1 MESFLECIHQTNR
14 HEWQTAFKG
23 YHWYCVEKRKYYS
36 FWNNI
41 FWMLVW
47 WQCLGWHPQ
56 YDQCCL
62 FWISGY
68 WSSSIDSGSSLSW
81 RLSVANQ
88 KADRISL
95 PLRGTYCSVFSHQK
109 HFLNF
114 ISLLSI
120 FFSSSEKL
128 KTIVKMK
135 LPNVEMTCEKNTL
148 TAKNI
153 WEGRD
158 VKNNKVHLSSSLR
171 AFINW

>member
-1 MESFLECIHQTNR
+1 MFHFISNLI
-14 HEWQTAFKG
+14 W
-23 YHWYCVEKRKYYS
+23 WY
-36 FWNNI
+36 F
-41 FWMLVW
+41 
-47 WQCLGWHPQ
+47 LGWHPRC
-56 YDQCCL
+56 DQCCL

-171 AFINW
+171 AFIKW

>member
-14 HEWQTAFKG
+14 QKWQTAFKG
-23 YHWYCVEKRKYYS
+23 YHWYCVGKRKYYS

-135 LPNVEMTCEKNTL
+135 LPNVEMTCEKSIS

-158 VKNNKVHLSSSLR
+158 VKNNKVYLSSSLR